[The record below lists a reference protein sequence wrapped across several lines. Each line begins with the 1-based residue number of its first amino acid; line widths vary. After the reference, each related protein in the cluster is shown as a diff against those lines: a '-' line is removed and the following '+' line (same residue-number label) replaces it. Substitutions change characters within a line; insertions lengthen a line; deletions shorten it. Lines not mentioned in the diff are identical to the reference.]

1 MDPIAIELNRL
12 ADYLLAQ
19 AAENPQGRASQRI
32 DLGHQQLR
40 MTAIGFIAG
49 AELPEHRNP
58 GEAVL
63 QVVRGRIRLSEP
75 PRSIE
80 FEPGQTIELEPRT
93 MEVEPGTIV
102 RIPDGLHSVEA
113 LEPSVIVLTAITKPR
128 FDDPA
133 APSPTA
139 ESGEHAI

>member
-63 QVVRGRIRLSEP
+63 QVVRGRIRLT
-75 PRSIE
+75 
-80 FEPGQTIELEPRT
+80 EPGRTI
-93 MEVEPGTIV
+93 EVEPGTIA
-102 RIPDGLHSVEA
+102 RIPDGVHRVDA
-113 LEPSVIVLTAITKPR
+113 LEPSVIVLTAVTLPDR
-128 FDDPA
+128 
-133 APSPTA
+133 
-139 ESGEHAI
+139 GQ